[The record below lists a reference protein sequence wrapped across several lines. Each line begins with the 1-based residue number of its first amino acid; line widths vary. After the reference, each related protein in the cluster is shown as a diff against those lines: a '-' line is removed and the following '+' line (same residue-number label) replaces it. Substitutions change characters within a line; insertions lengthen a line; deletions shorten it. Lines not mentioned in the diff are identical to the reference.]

1 GSAAARRDRAGN
13 LRRRGGWRSFFSDS
27 SASAHATHREPCHP
41 GGLIHAQGNGRWQR
55 RWRRGRAAA
64 SGSSG
69 GLSAGGWR
77 RCCACCCRPCPS
89 PRAVPPGRP
98 HSCTRERAMA
108 KALAAGASSRFW
120 NIWRLV
126 GWGLAAML
134 LLLPLVATQCTAGV
148 MWTALDF
155 LAAGIIIGGTGL
167 AFEFLVRRGGGLAYR
182 LGAAVMLAA
191 GFLLVWIN
199 LAVGIIGSEE
209 DPRNLVYF
217 VVLLIALAGAIGPG
231 FAARG

>member
-1 GSAAARRDRAGN
+1 
-13 LRRRGGWRSFFSDS
+13 
-27 SASAHATHREPCHP
+27 
-41 GGLIHAQGNGRWQR
+41 
-55 RWRRGRAAA
+55 
-64 SGSSG
+64 
-69 GLSAGGWR
+69 
-77 RCCACCCRPCPS
+77 
-89 PRAVPPGRP
+89 
-98 HSCTRERAMA
+98 MA

-120 NIWRLV
+120 NIWRIV

-134 LLLPLVATQCTAGV
+134 LLLPLVATQFTAGV

-209 DPRNLVYF
+209 DLRNLVYF
-217 VVLLIALAGAIGPG
+217 VVLLIALAGAIGAG
-231 FAARG
+231 FAARGMARAMTTAALAQGIATVFAAMAGRGEPPGLLGLVLLNGAFIALFAIAAIAFRIAARREAQRKLSA